1 MRSLLRRPLAL
12 AAAAIVLLAAG
23 AAAAMLAVERPRSA
37 ALPELPAEGAAGETE
52 THAMPFGPI
61 RPARALP
68 DVALTRHD
76 GKATTLSAETSAGR
90 FTLVT
95 LFFAGCSTTCPV
107 QGAIFKAAQERI
119 AARNL
124 PADLLSLSVDA
135 LGDDPARLTSWLEA
149 QGAAPGWRAATPTL
163 EGVGRLVDALKGRGR
178 GYDVHDAR
186 IYLVD
191 PRGRL
196 VYVTED
202 MPSPDALATLVAEAQ
217 VVMAEKGAAGF
228 D

>member
-1 MRSLLRRPLAL
+1 MTLFRRPAILAL
-12 AAAAIVLLAAG
+12 AAVLPLAAG
-23 AAAAMLAVERPRSA
+23 GATTMLATGESATPVPTLPPQSAPDEPRA
-37 ALPELPAEGAAGETE
+37 
-52 THAMPFGPI
+52 HAMPFGPI

-68 DVALTRHD
+68 DVALTRDD
-76 GKATTLSAETSAGR
+76 GVATTLAAETTSGR
-90 FTLVT
+90 FTIVT

-107 QGAIFKAAQERI
+107 QGAIFKATQERLI
-119 AARNL
+119 ASGVSAG
-124 PADLLSLSVDA
+124 LLSISVDA
-135 LGDDPARLTSWLEA
+135 LGDDPERLRAWLKA
-149 QGAAPGWRAATPTL
+149 QDAAPGWRAATL
-163 EGVGRLVDALKGRGR
+163 GLDGVGPMVDALQGRGR

-186 IYLVD
+186 VYLID

-202 MPSPDALATLVAEAQ
+202 MPSPDALATLISEAQ